1 MKGHFVVASNL
12 TFSFQNAEAFSLKA
26 HQEKMLYLL
35 RGPHFI
41 MCSFLLW
48 RTYFYGPWINSSKP
62 YIRENEYFFC
72 PDSRYLRWE
81 EKKLLEFVRENDSTV
96 FFFFPLFWLA
106 NHSLAF
112 TYFLQMTLTTRCRR
126 QHFLIKAQSTI
137 IARAAF
143 GAYPDNDSSVSYHQK
158 IALEY
163 QKKKKNTDKPKNLN
177 RCLFQ
182 LIELS
187 IKKKPLYLKGASVLS
202 ICF

>member
-1 MKGHFVVASNL
+1 MDHESIAQSR
-12 TFSFQNAEAFSLKA
+12 SSSRENAL
-26 HQEKMLYLL
+26 
-35 RGPHFI
+35 FI
-41 MCSFLLW
+41 Q
-48 RTYFYGPWINSSKP
+48 
-62 YIRENEYFFC
+62 ENEYFFC
-72 PDSRYLRWE
+72 PDSKYLRWE

-163 QKKKKNTDKPKNLN
+163 QKKKKYRQTKEPQQMFVPINWT
-177 RCLFQ
+177 
-182 LIELS
+182 IH
-187 IKKKPLYLKGASVLS
+187 KKETTIFEGCFSALYLFLVL
-202 ICF
+202 ILVKKCKVYI